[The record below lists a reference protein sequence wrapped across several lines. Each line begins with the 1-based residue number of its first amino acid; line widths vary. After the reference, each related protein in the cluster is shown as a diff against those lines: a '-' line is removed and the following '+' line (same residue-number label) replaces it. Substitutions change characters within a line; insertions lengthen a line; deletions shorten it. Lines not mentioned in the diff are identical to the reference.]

1 MRVPPPAALIC
12 LDLQRGSLADAS
24 GGGAVAA
31 CQFVLAQARHRRW
44 PVLHVRRREVSPD
57 AARPI
62 PGLEPLASEPVYLR
76 SGPSAFSNQAFS
88 QAAQALGGPLAL
100 IGFSLRDT
108 VLATAI
114 AAADRNL
121 PVEILVDAVAADAG
135 DRLARTYASLTPH
148 CRLIESDDLLQEEAA
163 LIEAANTP

>member
-12 LDLQRGSLADAS
+12 LDLQRGRLSGAAD
-24 GGGAVAA
+24 GGAVAA
-31 CQFVLAQARHRRW
+31 CQFVLAQARTRRW
-44 PVLHVRRREVSPD
+44 PVLHVRRREQSPD

-62 PGLEPLASEPVYLR
+62 LGLEPLASEPVYVR
-76 SGPSAFSNQAFS
+76 SGPSAFSSHAFA

-121 PVEILVDAVAADAG
+121 LVEILVDAVVADVA
-135 DRLARTYASLTPH
+135 DRLAPTYASLSPH
-148 CRLIESDDLLQEEAA
+148 CRLINSDDLLQKEAA
-163 LIEAANTP
+163 LVKAANTP